1 MPAFQIRHGGVG
13 RRHLLVGSVCS
24 TMPGNCLPDFKI
36 HDRQRFGDEFF
47 SPTHGGVTSLV
58 SQSFQNQYLS
68 DPDVQLMLK
77 VSTGDNAAFEQLVL
91 RYQDRLVGFFYHL
104 IHDRSACEDLAQEVF
119 LRIYKSRERYEPTAR
134 FSTWLFRIAHNLASN
149 QKRGA
154 ARRREIS
161 LAVQSDDSDLRPSQQ
176 DVADK
181 SALMPTRQA
190 DSSEIRDVVRKA
202 VEELSDGQRTAVILH
217 KFEEMSYE
225 EIGEIMGLGTVA
237 VKSLLS
243 RARSKLKESL
253 ERFL

>member
-1 MPAFQIRHGGVG
+1 MR
-13 RRHLLVGSVCS
+13 
-24 TMPGNCLPDFKI
+24 
-36 HDRQRFGDEFF
+36 
-47 SPTHGGVTSLV
+47 GGVTGLV
-58 SQSFQNQYLS
+58 SQSFQNQYHS

-91 RYQDRLVGFFYHL
+91 RYQDRLVRFFFHL
-104 IHDRSACEDLAQEVF
+104 IHDPAVCEDLAQEAF
-119 LRIYKSRERYEPTAR
+119 LRVYRSRERYEPSAR

-154 ARRREIS
+154 ARRREIPLGVHS
-161 LAVQSDDSDLRPSQQ
+161 SDDDFRLQEQVP
-176 DVADK
+176 ADK
-181 SALMPTRQA
+181 SAMMPTRQF
-190 DSSEIRDVVRKA
+190 DSSEIRDVVRNA
-202 VEELSDGQRTAVILH
+202 VEELTEGQRTAVILH

-225 EIGEIMGLGTVA
+225 EIGNIMGLGTVA